1 MRVYMDQLFKTRVSD
16 LIKELRGTRSQAV
29 FGELLGL
36 SQSAISDYEKGK
48 RMPDPDAMDK
58 IATYCNLMPE
68 QLLATFYGRIYTEPD
83 QASIVVAP
91 STPQLTIDEQIRQM
105 NLGEKARLLEKLSQ
119 AIRQD
124 ICG

>member
-1 MRVYMDQLFKTRVSD
+1 MDQLFKTRVSD
-16 LIKELRGTRSQAV
+16 LIKELKGDKSQAV
-29 FGELLGL
+29 FGELVGL

-48 RMPDPDAMDK
+48 RMPDPDAMEK
-58 IATYCNLMPE
+58 ISAYCNLLPE
-68 QLLATFYGRIYTEPD
+68 QLLAKFYGRIYTDPS
-83 QASIVVAP
+83 QAPIVIASP
-91 STPQLTIDEQIRQM
+91 TPQLTIDEQIRQM